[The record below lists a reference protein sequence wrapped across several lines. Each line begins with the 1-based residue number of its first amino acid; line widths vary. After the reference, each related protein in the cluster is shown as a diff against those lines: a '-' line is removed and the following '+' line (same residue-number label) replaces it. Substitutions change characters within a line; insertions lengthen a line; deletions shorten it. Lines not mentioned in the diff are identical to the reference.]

1 MHGSLPF
8 WRLTLTPAFRR
19 TACVNLKVSFG
30 QSISKRTCAPGSV
43 SEERPKSCP
52 RRSDDQRLNG
62 HIRTAA
68 SWRPNHPLALRRMT
82 VEGRT
87 LRADRDDAEVR
98 NRRISRIAVRPGEGP
113 LSDHTADVQP
123 ERRQPLLMPHI
134 GLPLGAGQDRSGAVN
149 GSAAYCENVNQN
161 CPSPIGRDM
170 RRY

>member
-43 SEERPKSCP
+43 SKERPKSCP

-98 NRRISRIAVRPGEGP
+98 NRRVSPVAPNPGKGLLTEP
-113 LSDHTADVQP
+113 TACAQP
-123 ERRQPLLMPHI
+123 ERRELVFMPLTGH
-134 GLPLGAGQDRSGAVN
+134 
-149 GSAAYCENVNQN
+149 
-161 CPSPIGRDM
+161 CPAEHGRLSWVA
-170 RRY
+170 

>member
-1 MHGSLPF
+1 MIGSAA
-8 WRLTLTPAFRR
+8 PA
-19 TACVNLKVSFG
+19 
-30 QSISKRTCAPGSV
+30 
-43 SEERPKSCP
+43 
-52 RRSDDQRLNG
+52 
-62 HIRTAA
+62 
-68 SWRPNHPLALRRMT
+68 LALQICRDSGPCSFDAADDR
-82 VEGRT
+82 EGD
-87 LRADRDDAEVR
+87 DRF
-98 NRRISRIAVRPGEGP
+98 RRISRIAVRPGEGP